1 MDTGR
6 NGCFGKI
13 DDHLVYTTP
22 NYLPYKTDVL
32 TKTFLQIILAAKW
45 LVRHSTP
52 SPKQQRR
59 PLPSLMSDSSPIHV
73 KYLVYGTYP
82 GALTCGGVGLVSL
95 SILLISG
102 KHLWQAGRHSCGTTG
117 KSTADGEVPGV

>member
-1 MDTGR
+1 MDASEKLMIIWFTPHQ
-6 NGCFGKI
+6 I
-13 DDHLVYTTP
+13 TT
-22 NYLPYKTDVL
+22 L
-32 TKTFLQIILAAKW
+32 TKRMFLQKPFFKSSLLLHKW
-45 LVRHSTP
+45 LVRHSSP